1 MSEGETSNFISIWS
15 RLSLIEVVKGTIT
28 ESISLIVIR
37 ESSIFFKGIFDESLN
52 VSLRWIILVVLGLML
67 KESISV
73 SFALSNLTVTSLVV
87 SF

>member
-1 MSEGETSNFISIWS
+1 
-15 RLSLIEVVKGTIT
+15 
-28 ESISLIVIR
+28 VIR
-37 ESSIFFKGIFDESLN
+37 ESSIFFKGIFEESLN
-52 VSLRWIILVVLGLML
+52 VSLRCITLEVLGLIL